1 MPRKIEAPPS
11 NPAVLRNTYLTFIE
25 FLKALRIEGEIPSV
39 TAWAEEN
46 RYLPPGSTERPGMWE
61 AAFAPYTVEIQDA
74 MHPDSPVRIAAIL
87 KSTQSLMTTTAEN
100 VIGHSIKY
108 ALHNIMYVIS
118 DQSLAAIRSSY
129 AIDTLIDRCGLAE
142 YVGPVTRREKQRKSG
157 DRTLYKELSGG
168 RRFMMCSY
176 KSLSALDSL
185 SWDLIIMDELDK
197 APPVIK
203 NVGDPEGIIEAR
215 GRAVKNLK
223 VLKLSTSSMRTSR
236 IYEAFKKGDRR
247 EYMIP
252 CPRCGGFQWL
262 EMMKDGREYGLYGDY
277 TQDDKKKPSLVE
289 GSVRYKCKLC
299 GKDFFEYEKEAF
311 MAERSAGGLAYWEP
325 QAKAQDE
332 RDRSYHISAMMSP
345 LTSWRDIISDWVKT
359 DFGRIN
365 AAYKNFV
372 IINEGLPYLQ
382 NNIFTPWQ
390 ALEERAEDYP
400 LGKLPDGAYVITGGV
415 DVQKNRLELQLV
427 GWGRGMEAWSFA
439 HEIFLGETADPGAV
453 CWKELAEYCLQT
465 YGAGKG
471 NTEIGIANVGIDVSY
486 NPNRDPSMK
495 TKILKTDVSA
505 VYNFCAMSKG
515 FFIPLRGQSNDL
527 RDMIVKKRAH
537 VNYGINYWQVDVNA
551 IKSEFLETVDLP
563 EGPGALHISKD
574 YTKWE
579 LKQFVSEIWTEI
591 DDNGKM
597 GFKKINE
604 RNEMLDTYVYAR
616 AVASILGIDRYTEA
630 DWDERIDAIEK

>member
-1 MPRKIEAPPS
+1 MS
-11 NPAVLRNTYLTFIE
+11 FNPAVTRNTDITFIE
-25 FLKALRIEGEIPSV
+25 FLKGLRIESAPPSI
-39 TAWAEEN
+39 TEWAEAN

-61 AAFAPYTVEIQDA
+61 AGFAPYTVEIQDA
-74 MHPDSPVRIAAIL
+74 MHPDSPVRIAAVL
-87 KSTQSLMTTTAEN
+87 KSAQSLITTTGEN

-108 ALHNIMYVIS
+108 GLHNIMYVIS

-129 AIDTLIDRCGLAE
+129 AIDTLIDKCGLAE
-142 YVGPVTRREKQRKSG
+142 YIGPVTRRAKQRKSG
-157 DRTLYKELSGG
+157 DRTLYKELAGG
-168 RRFMMCSY
+168 HRFMMSSY
-176 KSLSALDSL
+176 KSLSTLDSL

-203 NVGDPEGIIEAR
+203 NIGDPEGIIEAR
-215 GRAVKNLK
+215 GKTIKNLK
-223 VLKLSTSSMRTSR
+223 VLKLSTSSARSSR

-252 CPRCGGFQWL
+252 CPRCGGYQWL

-277 TQDDKKKPSLVE
+277 TREEKKKPVLAA
-289 GSVRYKCKLC
+289 GSERYKCKLC
-299 GKDFFEYEKEAF
+299 GKDFFEHEKEAF
-311 MAERSAGGLAYWEP
+311 MLEKSLGGGAYW
-325 QAKAQDE
+325 QAQAQAQDP

-345 LTSWRDIISDWVKT
+345 LTTWRDIMSDWVKT
-359 DFGRIN
+359 DFGKLN

-372 IINEGLPYLQ
+372 ITNEGLPYIQ
-382 NNIFTPWQ
+382 TNIFTPWQ
-390 ALEERAEDYP
+390 ALKERAEDYP
-400 LGKLPDGAYVITGGV
+400 LGQLPAGAYIITGGV

-427 GWGRGMEAWSFA
+427 GWGRGMEAWSFD
-439 HEIFLGETADPGAV
+439 HQVFPGETADPGGV
-453 CWKELAEYCLQT
+453 CWRDLAKYCQQT
-465 YGAGKG
+465 YKAGRKDA
-471 NTEIGIANVGIDVSY
+471 EIGIAKVGVDVSY
-486 NPNRDPSMK
+486 NPSLDPTMK

-505 VYNFCAMSKG
+505 VYKFCAMSKG

-527 RDMIVKKRAH
+527 RDMLVKKRGH
-537 VNYGINYWQVDVNA
+537 INYGIYYYQVDVNA
-551 IKSEFLETVDLP
+551 IKGEFLETIDLA
-563 EGPGALHISKD
+563 EGPGTIHISKD

-579 LKQFVSEIWTEI
+579 LKQFVSEVWTEI

-630 DWDERIDAIEK
+630 DWDERVDALEAD